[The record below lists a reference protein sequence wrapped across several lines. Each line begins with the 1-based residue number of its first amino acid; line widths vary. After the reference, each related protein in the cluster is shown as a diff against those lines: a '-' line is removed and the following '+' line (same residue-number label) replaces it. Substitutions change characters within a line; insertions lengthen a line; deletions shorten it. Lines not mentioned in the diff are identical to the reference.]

1 MSTTTTTNP
10 TATPAG
16 PAPDPAPRRATL
28 SRLTAV
34 ELRKLTDTR
43 AGYWLLMVIALAA
56 AAIVTVLLFV
66 MPAGEQTFAN
76 FFVPSL
82 IPVGILL
89 PVLGILLVTS
99 EWSQRTAMTTFA
111 LVPRRSRVLV
121 AKVAAATLAA
131 LASVL
136 ASLAVAAIG
145 TALAAAT
152 GGAGTWSFE
161 AVTIGYAAVFQ
172 IINVVMGVAFGMLL
186 LNTPLAIVIY
196 LVLPIVWS
204 VLGEMISGLR
214 GPAQWLDL
222 GVTMVALTTT
232 EVTAGQWG
240 RLAASVAVWVVLP
253 LVAGLVRITRRE
265 VL

>member
-1 MSTTTTTNP
+1 MSTTTTTSP
-10 TATPAG
+10 TTSPAG
-16 PAPDPAPRRATL
+16 PVSGAGMRRPGLAQ
-28 SRLTAV
+28 LTAV

-43 AGYWLLMVIALAA
+43 AGYWLLIVIALAA
-56 AAIVTVLLFV
+56 ATIVTIQLFV
-66 MPAGEQTFAN
+66 MPDDEQTFAN

-82 IPVGILL
+82 LPVGILL

-111 LVPRRSRVLV
+111 LVPQRHRVLV
-121 AKVAAATLAA
+121 AKLAAATIAS

-152 GGAGTWSFE
+152 GGAGTWSFD
-161 AVTIGYAAVFQ
+161 AALIGHAAVFQ

-196 LVLPIVWS
+196 LVLPILWS

-214 GPAQWLDL
+214 EPAQWLDL
-222 GVTMVALTTT
+222 GVTMVPLTTA

-240 RLAASVAVWVVLP
+240 RLAVSVLVWVLLP
-253 LVAGLVRITRRE
+253 LVAGLVRISRRE
-265 VL
+265 VS